1 MPRPNKI
8 NPNPPPNHRTPLWK
22 KNVSIPELFLW
33 TSSCRGPYKHMTW
46 SGVQPQYGGS
56 GGDKAM
62 VIYSGQGPPGR
73 QPRTVQW
80 FRCPPGTRRESRPT
94 QTNPGPP
101 GRSRTA
107 VSLVTPII
115 AVVVAVTLQFLRDA
129 DPIRAQEALTPSAER
144 WKRKRGGEI
153 RMDVFILLN
162 LGERNKKIERKK
174 KKLS

>member
-1 MPRPNKI
+1 M
-8 NPNPPPNHRTPLWK
+8 
-22 KNVSIPELFLW
+22 
-33 TSSCRGPYKHMTW
+33 
-46 SGVQPQYGGS
+46 
-56 GGDKAM
+56 
-62 VIYSGQGPPGR
+62 
-73 QPRTVQW
+73 
-80 FRCPPGTRRESRPT
+80 
-94 QTNPGPP
+94 
-101 GRSRTA
+101 
-107 VSLVTPII
+107 SLVTPII